1 MDPLIQLV
9 AAAAIGVSII
19 CGAVVAAL
27 RLIPRPEV
35 PDSVKALRTDVS
47 DLQLQFLDFADRYEL
62 AVNRSNAKVGKL
74 RAKLARATSDDLEDP
89 EEYDEEVV
97 APPAPL
103 AIAPATKTSLW
114 SDFKRQKGAA

>member
-1 MDPLIQLV
+1 
-9 AAAAIGVSII
+9 
-19 CGAVVAAL
+19 VVRSEL
-27 RLIPRPEV
+27 
-35 PDSVKALRTDVS
+35 S

-62 AVNRSNAKVGKL
+62 NVTRGNAKVGKL

-103 AIAPATKTSLW
+103 AVAPATKASLW
-114 SDFKRQKGAA
+114 ALARQHKGAA

>member
-27 RLIPRPEV
+27 RLIPHPPV
-35 PDSVKALRTDVS
+35 PDSVKALRSELS

-74 RAKLARATSDDLEDP
+74 RAKLAKATNDELEDP
-89 EEYDEEVV
+89 EEYDEE
-97 APPAPL
+97 PPAP
-103 AIAPATKTSLW
+103 APVVEPRPRSKVELW
-114 SDFKRQKGAA
+114 SEYNRQKGAA

>member
-27 RLIPRPEV
+27 RLIPHPPVPEN
-35 PDSVKALRTDVS
+35 VKALRSELS

-62 AVNRSNAKVGKL
+62 AVTRNNAKIGKL
-74 RAKLARATSDDLEDP
+74 RAKLARAESDDLEIDDDHDEDREVPPVPQSP
-89 EEYDEEVV
+89 ETGK
-97 APPAPL
+97 AG
-103 AIAPATKTSLW
+103 LW
-114 SDFKRQKGAA
+114 SAYNRQRGVA